1 VIQQYF
7 WLCLLQC
14 VWSILYFGIQSRYPN
29 SVRIKNGWIIIVV
42 IKFVG
47 NTSNKQAVLSLE
59 WKSEWVMEYTVY
71 TVNCPCNSGYE
82 ISRLLHRRDCGLCEH
97 KAHCNNQLLA
107 SLIVNCSRVY
117 KARPTACLAYFHL
130 RRTSVVCVLE
140 HMVTCFQYVSRVSVK
155 TLLFPD
161 AYFVF
166 L

>member
-1 VIQQYF
+1 MIQQYF

-14 VWSILYFGIQSRYPN
+14 VWSILYFGIRSRYPN
-29 SVRIKNGWIIIVV
+29 RVRIKNGWIIIVV

-59 WKSEWVMEYTVY
+59 WKSEWVMEYTV
-71 TVNCPCNSGYE
+71 NCPCNSGHE

-97 KAHCNNQLLA
+97 KAQCNNQLLA
-107 SLIVNCSRVY
+107 LLIVNCSRVH
-117 KARPTACLAYFHL
+117 KARPTACLTYFHL

-140 HMVTCFQYVSRVSVK
+140 HMVTSFQYVSRVSVK